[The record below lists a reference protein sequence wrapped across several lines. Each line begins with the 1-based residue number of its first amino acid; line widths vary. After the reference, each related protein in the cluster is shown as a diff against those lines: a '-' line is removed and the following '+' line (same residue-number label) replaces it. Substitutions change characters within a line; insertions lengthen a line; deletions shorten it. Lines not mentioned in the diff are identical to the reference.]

1 MRDAGQAEGLMR
13 PGPRNLI
20 TDVEGISVGQADDP
34 ELRSGVTVVTADKP
48 FVAAVHVMGGAPGTR
63 ETDLLAPHRLVE
75 AVDALVLSG
84 GSAFGLDAASGVMDG
99 LRERGRGFRLGPAI
113 VPIVPAAILFDLLN
127 GGDKDWRV
135 NPYPALGRAA
145 LAAAG
150 REFAIGRA
158 GAGAG
163 AMTATL
169 MGGIGSAS
177 YRLADGTT
185 IGALAA
191 VNACGSAVVP
201 GGREFWA
208 GIFEEGD
215 EFGGLGP
222 PRLRHDATRP
232 LPAKPRA
239 AGAGANTTITVVA
252 TDATLDKAGAL
263 RMAEAAQD
271 GIARALV
278 PAHTAFD
285 GDLVFAAATGRRP
298 EPAPETRVVIGH
310 AAALCLA
317 RAIARGSSR
326 PGRARAIRFP
336 AGQTSLSSSASVSS
350 CFASGAFSRGGPA
363 ACSCCA
369 SARRKCS
376 RRRGSGDSAR
386 RTTFLP
392 W

>member
-1 MRDAGQAEGLMR
+1 MR

-34 ELRSGVTVVTADKP
+34 ALRSGVTVVTSDAP
-48 FVAAVHVMGGAPGTR
+48 FAAAVHVMGGAPGTR

-75 AVDALVLSG
+75 GVDALVLSG
-84 GSAFGLDAASGVMDG
+84 GSAFGLDAASGVMEG
-99 LRERGRGFRLGPAI
+99 LRAQGRGFRLGPAT

-127 GGDKDWRV
+127 GGDKDWCE
-135 NPYPALGRAA
+135 NPYSSLGRAA

-150 REFAIGRA
+150 ADFALGRA

-177 YRLADGTT
+177 YRLPNGTNV
-185 IGALAA
+185 GAIAA
-191 VNACGSAVVP
+191 VNAYGSAVLP
-201 GGREFWA
+201 GGRAFWA

-222 PRLRHDATRP
+222 PAMRHDATRP

-239 AGAGANTTITVVA
+239 AEAGANTTIAVVA
-252 TDATLDKAGAL
+252 TDAKLDKAGVL
-263 RMAEAAQD
+263 RLAEAAQD

-278 PAHTAFD
+278 PAHTVFD
-285 GDLVFAAATGRRP
+285 GDLVFGAATGRRP
-298 EPAPETRVVIGH
+298 EPSPEARVLIGH

-317 RAIARGSSR
+317 RAIARGVFMAR
-326 PGRARAIRFP
+326 PRD
-336 AGQTSLSSSASVSS
+336 
-350 CFASGAFSRGGPA
+350 
-363 ACSCCA
+363 
-369 SARRKCS
+369 
-376 RRRGSGDSAR
+376 GDP
-386 RTTFLP
+386 LP
-392 W
+392 CWSDLPG